1 MERKRL
7 LLITGIFI
15 VIVVAA
21 LFFAAYFPTPHKV
34 LKQNLYRKAF
44 TDYPFGLMNL
54 DVIIHYETE
63 TDGTWRRSSQASYN
77 ITVLVKPTY
86 VNESVMSSVKVIHWE
101 VGDLITMVGGWSFF
115 PAESAPMD
123 YGIDLMDFWFN
134 QSDWCVVS
142 KIHHPSIT
150 YYPPA
155 PLQDQNIL
163 TYYLIIREILT
174 DGSNNL
180 FNFGDFFSIPIS
192 P

>member
-1 MERKRL
+1 MERKHL
-7 LLITGIFI
+7 FLIVGTLTTI
-15 VIVVAA
+15 VTVAI
-21 LFFAAYFPTPHKV
+21 LSAAYFPTPHRV
-34 LKQNLYRKAF
+34 LKQNFYKKSF
-44 TDYPFGLMNL
+44 TDVRGLLSL
-54 DVIIHYETE
+54 DIVIHYETE
-63 TDGTWRRSSQASYN
+63 TDGTWRRGSQASYN

-101 VGDLITMVGGWSFF
+101 VGDPITMVGGWTFF
-115 PAESAPMD
+115 PAEAAPMD
-123 YGIDLMDFWFN
+123 YGIDLMGFWFN

-142 KIHHPSIT
+142 KIHQPSIT

-163 TYYLIIREILT
+163 TYYFIIREILT

-180 FNFGDFFSIPIS
+180 FNLGDFFSIPIS